1 MTIRREAQE
10 LWLNNLRSDDRVL
23 ITGAA
28 GWFGRTAIAMTREA
42 GLELLATGSKDQQIE
57 IDGKSQDVQTQS
69 LDVISAFKPTVV
81 IDTAFVTRERLPI
94 LGHKAYVETN
104 QKLIDQSLEVAALP
118 SVRKYIGFSSGAT
131 MHLAG
136 HNSFSLEE
144 NPYAAE
150 KRIYESRI
158 SEIAANLQSDVSVAR
173 VWSVTGS
180 YCTKPQ
186 AFAFTDLIA
195 QAKLGL
201 IEIKAKHLVYRRY
214 CAIEDVLAIAM
225 LPTGPG
231 SIPIFNTGGDL
242 IELGE
247 LAKII
252 VDLVNPSAEIR
263 RQTDPNLPPDDYHS
277 DSKDWG
283 EFVQS
288 AELARDSISEQ
299 VTRVAG
305 GSYSSSAF
313 S

>member
-1 MTIRREAQE
+1 
-10 LWLNNLRSDDRVL
+10 
-23 ITGAA
+23 
-28 GWFGRTAIAMTREA
+28 
-42 GLELLATGSKDQQIE
+42 
-57 IDGKSQDVQTQS
+57 
-69 LDVISAFKPTVV
+69 
-81 IDTAFVTRERLPI
+81 
-94 LGHKAYVETN
+94 
-104 QKLIDQSLEVAALP
+104 
-118 SVRKYIGFSSGAT
+118 
-131 MHLAG
+131 
-136 HNSFSLEE
+136 
-144 NPYAAE
+144 
-150 KRIYESRI
+150 
-158 SEIAANLQSDVSVAR
+158 
-173 VWSVTGS
+173 VTGS

-263 RQTDPNLPPDDYHS
+263 RQMDPNLPPDDYHS